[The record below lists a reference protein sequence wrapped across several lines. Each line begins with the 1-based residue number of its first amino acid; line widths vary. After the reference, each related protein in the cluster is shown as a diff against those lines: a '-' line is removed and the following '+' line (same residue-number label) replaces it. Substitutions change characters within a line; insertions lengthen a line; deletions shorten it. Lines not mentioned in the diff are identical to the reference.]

1 MVAPFANY
9 SVAGWTW
16 YQGENNVYGDMG
28 NSKDGTGY
36 GCSLPAMI
44 NLWRSAWCGNNRTSL
59 FFQSLHSFALI
70 SVPSLSG
77 QIIVVIQIEYADSK
91 QINEYIHSFIYI

>member
-77 QIIVVIQIEYADSK
+77 QIIVVIQIE
-91 QINEYIHSFIYI
+91 